1 MKIHS
6 TTLVHV
12 WHDTKNKKT
21 LNYLSLKWTFS
32 SKITAKKVSKILE
45 RVMRVSANN
54 FADTAKDLL
63 NILMVVSIK
72 KEY

>member
-1 MKIHS
+1 MYDMTQK
-6 TTLVHV
+6 T
-12 WHDTKNKKT
+12 KKT

-45 RVMRVSANN
+45 RVMRVSTNN

-63 NILMVVSIK
+63 NILMVVSVK
-72 KEY
+72 KEC